1 MMRPSL
7 KRLLFIAGG
16 AAFAL
21 FAVLRLVPRLAPWD
35 AQAAL
40 ESVRWSVRVLDRD
53 GGELRIVPV
62 DESGLR
68 RLFVPYDDLP
78 RDLVNVVRISED
90 RRFWIHPG
98 FDPASLI
105 RAAVQYRRWGRAVS
119 GGSTLSMQLA
129 RIIFPRPQDQ
139 AITAGM
145 KLREIWR
152 ALQIESRYSKKE
164 ILELYV
170 NLIPFGRNVEGYP
183 AAARLFF
190 GRDLSELD
198 AAELCVLAV
207 IPRSPAVYDP
217 FLEPEA
223 NKNAAAALFERAAG
237 RRLKAAKRQAEQA
250 AGRVERDE
258 ERNSEA
264 AGKFAAGRQIDGPEP
279 DKAAIQRVS
288 RDPADTAVRQVSR
301 PGSDDSVITADQR
314 KQTELNNA
322 ASAAALPE
330 SASFHRRLPPSPAP
344 WPFAAPHFVE
354 AVLADREQWPPESR
368 NGREPV
374 RTTLNP
380 RAQALAE
387 HLLASH
393 IENAGNFRISN
404 GAVVLADA
412 QTMEVL
418 AYVGSADFSN
428 SEAGGQI
435 DGAAIL
441 REPGSTLKPF
451 LYASLLDR
459 GWTAASILPDI
470 PMDFGGEAV
479 YAPMNYNQ
487 QYHGPVR
494 LRTAL
499 AASLNVPAVYALER
513 LGVGAFI
520 DKLISAGFKSLEDQR
535 GELGVSLAIGGG
547 GVKLTELLQAFGA
560 LWAGGVS
567 RDLVMVTGTQSGD
580 RQVWSASSADIITD
594 ILSSPDDRVMT
605 FGRSGPVRFDYPVA
619 MKTGTS
625 NQFNNIWAAGFTSD
639 LAAAAWMGN
648 FDGSTVMAAPGSS
661 LPASLLHELFDAL
674 SEKDPLSTHSELE
687 TVRICRLSG
696 MAASPSCPYTM
707 DELFVPGTAPESCD
721 WHADEHGRSLPKVRY
736 PQEYFRWA
744 RLYGYDV
751 AFSQNAELDIL
762 SPVDGAVFFVDPGSP
777 PGSSGLMIQITGSGR
792 AVLDAEGRLLY
803 DGELPAEVAWPLE
816 PGFTVLTLRQG
827 DRVVRRRIE
836 VH

>member
-7 KRLLFIAGG
+7 RRLLFIAGG
-16 AAFAL
+16 VVLAL

-129 RIIFPRPQDQ
+129 RILSPRSPGE

-198 AAELCVLAV
+198 AVELCVLAV

-237 RRLKAAKRQAEQA
+237 RRLKAAKRQAGQSARSGSGDSDFPSA
-250 AGRVERDE
+250 AGNESELE
-258 ERNSEA
+258 E

-288 RDPADTAVRQVSR
+288 RDPANTAVRQVSR
-301 PGSDDSVITADQR
+301 PGSDDSDFP
-314 KQTELNNA
+314 
-322 ASAAALPE
+322 SAAALPE
-330 SASFHRRLPPSPAP
+330 SAAFHRRLPPSPAP

-354 AVLADREQWPPESR
+354 AVLADREQWPPESQD
-368 NGREPV
+368 GREPV
-374 RTTLNP
+374 RTTLSL

-428 SEAGGQI
+428 IEAGGQI

-451 LYASLLDR
+451 LYASLLER
-459 GWTAASILPDI
+459 GWTAATILPDI
-470 PMDFGGEAV
+470 PMDFGGESV

-499 AASLNVPAVYALER
+499 ASSLNVPAVYALER

-520 DKLISAGFKSLEDQR
+520 DKLILAGFKSLEDQR

-547 GVKLTELLQAFGA
+547 GVKLTELLQAFGT

-567 RDLVMVTGTQSGD
+567 RDFVMVTGAESSD
-580 RQVWSASSADIITD
+580 RQIWSASSADIITD

-639 LAAAAWMGN
+639 LVAAAWMGN

-674 SEKDPLSTHSELE
+674 SEKDSLPTHSELE

-696 MAASPSCPYTM
+696 MAATPSCPYTM
-707 DELFVPGTAPESCD
+707 DELFVPGTAPDPCD
-721 WHADEHGRSLPKVRY
+721 WHADEHGRSRPKVRY

-762 SPVDGAVFFVDPGSP
+762 SPVDGAVFFVDPGLP